1 MSSAQNRLRQVRE
14 IEVGALR
21 LYMHIIQSIDS
32 SGRMDVA
39 RKLMTIARI
48 GESFMIIADILEA
61 EGDYDF
67 GDIRAVIDGVYEEQ

>member
-1 MSSAQNRLRQVRE
+1 
-14 IEVGALR
+14 
-21 LYMHIIQSIDS
+21 MHIIQSIDS